1 MAPSKPAVDFN
12 AIVQTERR
20 RRKNEIAA
28 QQMFDKA
35 RGLRV
40 SDRGAKYNKTGKV
53 PSLASRVGPVGISK
67 RNHSAPGRPKKNAN
81 PEEDWTHELHRSKNI
96 PVGNSYSTPRGG
108 SRMVRSNFNDRR
120 FTSDSN
126 PASSPAF
133 QNNFS
138 IVGTAKP
145 AGGLSIRGLAGPYT
159 VIVKNLATGT
169 TAADIESAMAPV
181 GGLVLSCRLVA
192 EQPRVIAEIILETK
206 EGADNIVETFNNQ
219 SADGNILHVYHKVG
233 PSYSNDPQP
242 TVTPRQIVAPRGPR
256 ADLLAEQLSEDSR
269 SYVESDSRKSRGRSK
284 DHYTDYE
291 RDNVVDGSYGF
302 NDRMDINNG
311 NDTGRRRGLYSDNII
326 SGKYGR
332 RTRGDGSQS
341 YR

>member
-12 AIVQTERR
+12 AIVQAERR

-40 SDRGAKYNKTGKV
+40 SDRGAKYNKSGKV
-53 PSLASRVGPVGISK
+53 PSLASRVGPIGISK

-81 PEEDWTHELHRSKNI
+81 LEEDWTHELHRSKNLSI
-96 PVGNSYSTPRGG
+96 GKSNSTARGG
-108 SRMVRSNFNDRR
+108 SRMVRSNFNERR

-126 PASSPAF
+126 PASSPAV

-233 PSYSNDPQP
+233 SSYSNDPQP
-242 TVTPRQIVAPRGPR
+242 TVPRQIVAPRGPR

-284 DHYTDYE
+284 DHYTDYD

-326 SGKYGR
+326 SGRYRR